1 LTAQPER
8 TPDGHQ
14 QSLRTAPGHRG
25 RCRYGNR
32 IAASA
37 HFFDARPYRLRLVAY
52 NCAASLLFRFV
63 GTGLGYAVF
72 VGGGRAH
79 PSQFTTLVWIG
90 VAAYLV
96 CSALFLIKRAH
107 DMDWSGWTALIGLI
121 PLVGLIFV
129 FKRGSPGPNR
139 YGLPPPPNTL
149 GVKILA
155 MVFPFV
161 VVLGIAAAIAI
172 PAYQGYKARA
182 AAAAP
187 H

>member
-1 LTAQPER
+1 LQPVR
-8 TPDGHQ
+8 IFST
-14 QSLRTAPGHRG
+14 RG
-25 RCRYGNR
+25 RIG
-32 IAASA
+32 
-37 HFFDARPYRLRLVAY
+37 RLRLVAY

-107 DMDWSGWTALIGLI
+107 DMDWSGWTVLIGLI

-129 FKRGSPGPNR
+129 FKRGSPGANR